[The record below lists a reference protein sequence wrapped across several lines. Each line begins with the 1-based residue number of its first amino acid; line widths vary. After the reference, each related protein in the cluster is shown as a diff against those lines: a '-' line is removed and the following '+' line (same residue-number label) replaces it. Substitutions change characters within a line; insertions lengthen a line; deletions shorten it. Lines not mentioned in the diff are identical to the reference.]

1 MDHVLSGL
9 ISKRTD
15 IKSEIGFLKNKLQEM
30 ENILNCLDVSI
41 KVFNPDFDLNTVKDK
56 KYKQNSSYFK
66 QGELHTLVLDILR
79 KSKEPLMTKNI
90 AEEVMKIKGL
100 DISDN
105 KLFFSIQH
113 TLYATLKRQKTS
125 KIIYSIKDFGEAEKF
140 KIA

>member
-1 MDHVLSGL
+1 MEES
-9 ISKRTD
+9 D
-15 IKSEIGFLKNKLQEM
+15 IIKMNDEELELFFKYHLATCERSELLGASRHI
-30 ENILNCLDVSI
+30 
-41 KVFNPDFDLNTVKDK
+41 
-56 KYKQNSSYFK
+56 
-66 QGELHTLVLDILR
+66 LDILR

-100 DISDN
+100 DISDS